1 MGPIE
6 VSGIRITRTG
16 GPEVLEWHSFALAP
30 PAKGEVRVRHTA
42 IGVNLIDTYDRTG
55 LYPMPLPSSLGREA
69 AGVVEAV
76 GPGVRTFSVGER
88 VAYVIPTP
96 GSYVGARNVAA
107 ARLVKVPAGVS
118 DEEAAAV
125 LLKGLTAQYLLRR
138 TYKVR
143 SKDPIVVTAAAGG
156 VGLLL
161 LQWGRHLGAHV
172 IAVVGS
178 DAKVQAALDHGAHE
192 VIVSS
197 REDMAARVRGLT
209 KGKGVPVVY
218 DSVGKDTFA
227 PSLDCLRPL
236 GLMVSYG
243 NASGPVPP
251 VSLLELSRRG
261 SLFVTRPTLWHYIA
275 TPRELA
281 KASDELFGLLHA
293 GVLKIVIGGRHAL
306 KDAAQAHRDIESRAT
321 VGSTVLVP

>member
-1 MGPIE
+1 MGSIE
-6 VSGIRITRTG
+6 VTGIRITRTG
-16 GPEVLEWHSFALAP
+16 GPEVLEWHTFTLPAP
-30 PAKGEVRVRHTA
+30 ARGEVRVRHTS

-76 GPGVRTFSVGER
+76 GAGVRSFQVGER

-96 GSYVGARNVAA
+96 GSYLGARNVPA
-107 ARLVKVPAGVS
+107 ARLVRVPDAIS
-118 DEEAAAV
+118 DDQAAAV

-138 TYKVR
+138 TYRVR
-143 SKDPIVVTAAAGG
+143 RGDPIVVTAAAGG

-161 LQWGRHLGAHV
+161 LQWGRHLGARV

-178 DAKVQAALDHGAHE
+178 DAKVAAAVEHGASD

-197 REDMAARVRGLT
+197 REDMAARVRELT

-218 DSVGKDTFA
+218 DSVGKDTFT

-243 NASGPVPP
+243 NASGPVAP

-275 TPRELA
+275 TARELA
-281 KASDELFGLLHA
+281 KASSELFGLLDA

-321 VGSTVLVP
+321 VGSTVLLP